1 MFRSTR
7 EPCEL
12 SPTASFGLYL
22 HFYAQRV
29 GLSETVLAEFARMN
43 QSTLNKITNIARHCV
58 SVDTLVCLCLALGLT
73 EEEAMDLMARKER
86 TFSPADPRHTALLEL
101 IRIYAEKEIDYTVD
115 RVTRST
121 LLDDADA
128 YLIERGFAPL
138 PNCNLQKEGR
148 SGGARKGG
156 RRKKE

>member
-29 GLSETVLAEFARMN
+29 KLSETVLAEFARMN
-43 QSTLNKITNIARHCV
+43 QSTLNKITNIAGHGV

-148 SGGARKGG
+148 SGGVRKGG

>member
-12 SPTASFGLYL
+12 SPAASFGLYL
-22 HFYAQRV
+22 DFYTRRV
-29 GLSETVLAEFARMN
+29 GLSENKLADCARMN
-43 QSTLNKITNIARHCV
+43 QSALNKMRNDERHSM
-58 SVDTLVCLCLALGLT
+58 SVDILACLCLALGLT
-73 EEEAMDLMARKER
+73 EEEAKDLMARKAR
-86 TFSPADPRHTALLEL
+86 AFSPADPRHTALLEL

-138 PNCNLQKEGR
+138 PNCNLRKEGR